1 LKDKEGS
8 GDLKIKVLI
17 ADDHPVVRVGVTSML
32 TSNNDMVVAGEAA
45 NVEETLQGLSTLE
58 PDVTVLDIA
67 MAGTSGIESVRRVRE
82 AAPDAKIVVYTAYTQ
97 LEVAIQAL
105 DLGVQGYLLKDSPHP
120 GLAMAIR
127 IVHEGGTFI
136 DPNISRELVG
146 RYKNQDRI
154 GMPFKLTARERQV
167 LRLVAEG
174 TSNRGIADKLYISE
188 RTVKFHVSS
197 ILGKLGAQNRTEA
210 VRIATDDELLGGDN
224 HTPPN
229 WH

>member
-1 LKDKEGS
+1 MNDNEGS
-8 GDLKIKVLI
+8 CDTTIKVLI
-17 ADDHPVVRVGVTSML
+17 ADDHPVVRVGIASML
-32 TSNNDMVVAGEAA
+32 KSNSDMVVAGEAS
-45 NVEETLQGLSTLE
+45 NVEDTLQGLSTLE

-67 MAGTSGIESVRRVRE
+67 MGNTSGIDSVRRVRE
-82 AAPDAKIVVYTAYTQ
+82 AAPDARIVVYTAFTQ

-146 RYKNQDRI
+146 RYKNNGKEDTSL
-154 GMPFKLTARERQV
+154 KLTVRERQI

-197 ILGKLGAQNRTEA
+197 ILAKLGAQNRTEA
-210 VRIATDDELLGGDN
+210 VRIATDSALLDYN

>member
-146 RYKNQDRI
+146 HYKDQDRRDT
-154 GMPFKLTARERQV
+154 PLKLTTREREV
-167 LRLVAEG
+167 LNLVAEG

-210 VRIATDDELLGGDN
+210 VRIATDDQLLGNN
-224 HTPPN
+224 HTPN

>member
-1 LKDKEGS
+1 
-8 GDLKIKVLI
+8 
-17 ADDHPVVRVGVTSML
+17 R
-32 TSNNDMVVAGEAA
+32 
-45 NVEETLQGLSTLE
+45 
-58 PDVTVLDIA
+58 
-67 MAGTSGIESVRRVRE
+67 
-82 AAPDAKIVVYTAYTQ
+82 IVVYTAYTQ
-97 LEVAIQAL
+97 LEVALEAL

-120 GLAMAIR
+120 GLAMAVR

-146 RYKNQDRI
+146 RYQNKHRAESPL
-154 GMPFKLTARERQV
+154 GLTDRERQV

-174 TSNRGIADKLYISE
+174 ISNRGIADKLFISE

-210 VRIATDDELLGGDN
+210 VRIATDGELLGN
-224 HTPPN
+224 KVSSFPTN